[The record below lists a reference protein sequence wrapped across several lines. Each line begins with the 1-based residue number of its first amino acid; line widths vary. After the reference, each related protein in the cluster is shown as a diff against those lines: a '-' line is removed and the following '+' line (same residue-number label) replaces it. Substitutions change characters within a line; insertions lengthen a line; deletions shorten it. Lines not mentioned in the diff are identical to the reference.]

1 MAQQILLW
9 VTEHARAHAEQ
20 VEPAARELGIRVRLC
35 KVDDLEATLRQSRFH
50 MVGLELPDRSET
62 NLAVLKDVRER
73 LPDAVIFVIS
83 ADANVATMRT
93 AMQAGASDFL
103 GLPLNPLDLS
113 RVLIRASQESAA
125 KASARTL
132 VGEVVTV
139 YGCRG
144 GLGCTT
150 LAVNLAV
157 RLREQVPGEV
167 ALLDFDL
174 QRGDVSAF
182 LNLSPAQSIAALI
195 DARDV
200 DEIFLHSAMSKHQSN
215 VFVLAAPDTLEE
227 AEGVGHTEGE
237 LAFRLLRS
245 QYHYTVVD
253 TARAITPATAA
264 AFEQSDLILLVTDLT
279 VPGVRAALRTTEILQ
294 KLEIPMQAVQLVIAQ
309 SVPAAV
315 DLGDA
320 ARTIGKEPYALLPSD
335 PAAAGQA
342 MNAGTP
348 LVGRPGPLADAIAAL
363 AAKITGGDASPIPRR
378 SGLLRRIF
386 QREVRA

>member
-9 VTEHARAHAEQ
+9 VTEHSRAHGEHL
-20 VEPAARELGIRVRLC
+20 EPAARELGIRVRHC
-35 KVDDLEATLRQSRFH
+35 RHEDLEATLRQSRFH
-50 MVGLELPDRSET
+50 MVGLELPDRSDAS
-62 NLAVLKDVRER
+62 LAVLRDVHER
-73 LPDAVIFVIS
+73 LPDAVIFVVS
-83 ADANVATMRT
+83 PDSSVATMRA

-103 GLPLNPLDLS
+103 TLPLNPLDLS
-113 RVLIRASQESAA
+113 RVLIRASQESAS

-132 VGEVVTV
+132 VGEVITV

-227 AEGVGHTEGE
+227 AEGVGHAEAE

-253 TARAITPATAA
+253 TARAITPATVA
-264 AFEQSDLILLVTDLT
+264 AFEQSDLILLLTDLT
-279 VPGVRAALRTTEILQ
+279 VPGVRAALRATDTLQ
-294 KLEIPMQAVQLVIAQ
+294 KLEIPLQAVQLVVTQ
-309 SVPAAV
+309 SVPGAV
-315 DLGDA
+315 DLSDA
-320 ARTIGKEPYALLPSD
+320 VRTIGKELYAVLPSD
-335 PAAAGQA
+335 PGAAGQS

-348 LVGRPGPLADAIAAL
+348 LAGQAGPLADAIGTIT
-363 AAKITGGDASPIPRR
+363 AKITGDSAAPLPRR
-378 SGLLRRIF
+378 TGLLRRIF
-386 QREVRA
+386 AREVRA

>member
-9 VTEHARAHAEQ
+9 VTEHSRAHVEQ

-35 KVDDLEATLRQSRFH
+35 KHDDLEATLRQSRFH
-50 MVGLELPDRSET
+50 MVGLELPDLSEHS
-62 NLAVLKDVRER
+62 LAVLRDVHER
-73 LPDAVIFVIS
+73 LPDAVIFIVS
-83 ADANVATMRT
+83 PDASVATMRT

-103 GLPLNPLDLS
+103 SLPLNPLDLS
-113 RVLIRASQESAA
+113 RVLIRASQEAA
-125 KASARTL
+125 SKASARTL

-227 AEGVGHTEGE
+227 AEGVGHAEAE

-245 QYHYTVVD
+245 QYHYTIVD

-279 VPGVRAALRTTEILQ
+279 VPGVRAALRATETLQ
-294 KLEIPMQAVQLVIAQ
+294 KLDIPLQAVQLVVAQ
-309 SVPAAV
+309 SVPGAV
-315 DLGDA
+315 DLADVV
-320 ARTIGKEPYALLPSD
+320 RTIGKEPFAVLPND

-348 LVGRPGPLADAIAAL
+348 LIGRPGPLADAIVGV
-363 AAKITGGDASPIPRR
+363 AAKITGGDSTPTPRR
-378 SGLLRRIF
+378 SSLLRRIF
-386 QREVRA
+386 AREARA